1 MVPGEP
7 EERTYAE
14 RSREGI
20 PLPEGTVRNLRSV
33 AERFDVRLPPG
44 L

>member
-7 EERTYAE
+7 EERTYDDLSKK
-14 RSREGI
+14 RI
-20 PLPEGTVRNLRSV
+20 PLPEGTIRNLSGV
-33 AERFDVRLPPG
+33 AERFGVKLPAG